1 MIAHRIKEMI
11 DRVIPQRLPNSKHL
25 ADPKYFPVG
34 DTSLSLGLSRK
45 RLPQV
50 RPHHDDLYPVR
61 IAFHTRSDD
70 RGSMI
75 ERTHDERNHFQG
87 SGPDGH
93 RVPRVAAEAA
103 TRG

>member
-50 RPHHDDLYPVR
+50 RPTTITPIL
-61 IAFHTRSDD
+61 
-70 RGSMI
+70 
-75 ERTHDERNHFQG
+75 
-87 SGPDGH
+87 
-93 RVPRVAAEAA
+93 
-103 TRG
+103 